1 MKQFLEKHFHLS
13 EMNTT
18 IGTEILGGAVTFAT
32 MAYILIVQPSF
43 MGIAGM
49 NTTGVMLAT
58 ALISGLATLAM
69 GLYAKMPFALAPGMG
84 TNIILASTLVAGG
97 ICTWQQGLGIVFIS
111 GMFFV
116 LLSLFKIR
124 EKVVEVIPKVLKVG
138 VGASVGAFLI
148 RLSLANA
155 GMINVNGSSFA
166 MNLNLSDPATLLAW
180 IGLALTLLLYFLR
193 IRINGKTYHVRGA
206 LLISIFLTTIIGI
219 FMGQVQLPSS
229 IVTTN
234 AFSNLSDVMF
244 KLDIKGALNPAL
256 FTFML
261 MFFMSDFFSTLGTAL
276 GVAGKA
282 GMLDEKGDLPAIG
295 RIFLVDS
302 AATVVGALSG
312 LTTVTTYVES
322 ASGVEAGGR
331 TGLTAVTTAIL
342 FFLSMLFAPLF
353 LMVPTAAT
361 APALIIIGI
370 SMMQTLKDVDFKS
383 VEWFPVGV
391 MIIVSI
397 FGGIANGIAIGL
409 VTYCLSHWARYLF
422 TDSRE
427 KSPNLLTIIITVLC
441 CLQFIS

>member
-1 MKQFLEKHFHLS
+1 MKKFLENYFHLS
-13 EMNTT
+13 ESSTNVR
-18 IGTEILGGAVTFAT
+18 TEILAGVTTFAT
-32 MAYILIVQPSF
+32 MAYILIVQAS
-43 MGIAGM
+43 MMVAAGM
-49 NTTGVMLAT
+49 NGAGVMLAT

-69 GLYAKMPFALAPGMG
+69 GLYAKSPFALAPGMG
-84 TNIILASTLVAGG
+84 TNAILAYTLVAQG

-111 GMFFV
+111 GCFFV
-116 LLSLFKIR
+116 LLSLFKVR
-124 EKVVEVIPKVLKVG
+124 EKVVETIPKVLKVG

-155 GMINVNGSSFA
+155 GMINISGSSFA
-166 MNLNLSDPATLLAW
+166 LNLNLADPAVLLSW
-180 IGLALTLLLYFLR
+180 IGLAITLLLYFMR
-193 IRINGKTYHVRGA
+193 IRINGKTYHLRGA
-206 LLISIFLTTIIGI
+206 LLVSIFLITIIGI
-219 FMGQVQLPSS
+219 FMGQVQLPES
-229 IVTTN
+229 IITTN
-234 AFSNLSDVMF
+234 ALSNLGDVMF
-244 KLDIKGALNPAL
+244 KLDIRGALNPAL

-282 GMLDEKGDLPAIG
+282 GMLDENGDLPTIG
-295 RIFLVDS
+295 KIFLVDS
-302 AATVVGALSG
+302 TATVVGALSG

-331 TGLTAVTTAIL
+331 TGMTAVTTAIC

-383 VEWFPVGV
+383 VEWFPVGLMV
-391 MIIVSI
+391 IVSI
-397 FGGIANGIAIGL
+397 FGGIANGIALGL
-409 VTYCLSHWARYLF
+409 VTYCLTHWARYLF
-422 TDSRE
+422 TDSRA
-427 KSPNLLTIIITVLC
+427 KCPNLLTIIITVLC

>member
-1 MKQFLEKHFHLS
+1 MSEFIERHFHVKERS
-13 EMNTT
+13 SS
-18 IGTEILGGAVTFAT
+18 IGTEILAGVVTFAT
-32 MAYILIVQPSF
+32 MAYILIVQAN
-43 MGIAGM
+43 MMVAAGM
-49 NTTGVMLAT
+49 NGTGVMLMT
-58 ALISGLATLAM
+58 ALMSGLSTLAM

-84 TNIILASTLVAGG
+84 TNAILAYTLVAQG

-111 GMFFV
+111 GTIFV
-116 LLSLFKIR
+116 LLSVFKVR
-124 EKVVEVIPKVLKVG
+124 EKVVEVIPKVLKIG

-155 GMINVNGSSFA
+155 GMINVSGSSFA
-166 MNLNLSDPATLLAW
+166 LNLNFSDPSVLLSW
-180 IGLALTLLLYFLR
+180 IGLAITLILYFLR
-193 IRINGKTYHVRGA
+193 IRIKGKTYHIRGA
-206 LLISIFLTTIIGI
+206 LLISIILITIIGI
-219 FMGQVQLPSS
+219 CMGQVSIPSS
-229 IVTTN
+229 IITTN
-234 AFSNLSDVMF
+234 ALSNIGDVAF
-244 KLDIKGALNPAL
+244 KLDILGALRPAL

-282 GMLDEKGDLPAIG
+282 GMLDENGNLPAIG

-302 AATVVGALSG
+302 CATVAGALTG
-312 LTTVTTYVES
+312 LTTITTYVES

-331 TGLTAVTTAIL
+331 TGLTAITTSIC

-361 APALIIIGI
+361 APALILIGI

-391 MIIVSI
+391 MLIVSI
-397 FGGIANGIAIGL
+397 FGGLANAIALGL
-409 VTYCLSHWARYLF
+409 VTYCLTHWARYLF

-427 KSPNLLTIIITVLC
+427 KSPGWFTIVITILC
-441 CLQFIS
+441 CLQFIA

>member
-1 MKQFLEKHFHLS
+1 MKEFLEKHFHLTDS
-13 EMNTT
+13 
-18 IGTEILGGAVTFAT
+18 GTNIRTELLAGVTTFAT
-32 MAYILIVQPSF
+32 MAYILIVQAS
-43 MGIAGM
+43 MMVAAGM
-49 NTTGVMLAT
+49 NGAGVMLAT

-69 GLYAKMPFALAPGMG
+69 GLYAKSPFALAPGMG
-84 TNIILASTLVAGG
+84 TNAILAYTLVAQG

-111 GMFFV
+111 GCFFV
-116 LLSLFKIR
+116 LLSLFKVR
-124 EKVVEVIPKVLKVG
+124 EKVVETIPKVLKVG

-155 GMINVNGSSFA
+155 SMINVSGSSFA
-166 MNLNLSDPATLLAW
+166 LNLNFGDHAVLLSW
-180 IGLALTLLLYFLR
+180 IGLAITLLLYFLR
-193 IRINGKTYHVRGA
+193 IRIKGKTYHLRGA
-206 LLISIFLTTIIGI
+206 LLVSIFLITIIGI
-219 FMGQVQLPSS
+219 FMGQVQVPSS
-229 IVTTN
+229 ILTN
-234 AFSNLSDVMF
+234 NGLASLGDVMF
-244 KLDIKGALNPAL
+244 KLDIRGALNPAL

-282 GMLDEKGDLPAIG
+282 GMLDENGDLPTIG
-295 RIFLVDS
+295 KIFLVDS
-302 AATVVGALSG
+302 TATVIGALSG

-331 TGLTAVTTAIL
+331 TGLTAVTTAIC

-383 VEWFPVGV
+383 VEWFPVGLMV
-391 MIIVSI
+391 IVSI
-397 FGGIANGIAIGL
+397 FGGIANGIALGL
-409 VTYCLSHWARYLF
+409 VTYCLTHWARYLF

-427 KSPNLLTIIITVLC
+427 KAPNLLTIIITVLC

>member
-1 MKQFLEKHFHLS
+1 MKEFLEKHFHLTDS
-13 EMNTT
+13 
-18 IGTEILGGAVTFAT
+18 GTNIRTELLAGVTTFAT
-32 MAYILIVQPSF
+32 MAYILIVQAS
-43 MGIAGM
+43 MMVAAGM
-49 NTTGVMLAT
+49 NGAGVMLAT

-69 GLYAKMPFALAPGMG
+69 GLYAKSPFALAPGMG
-84 TNIILASTLVAGG
+84 TNAILAYTLVAQG

-111 GMFFV
+111 GCFFV
-116 LLSLFKIR
+116 LLSLFKVR
-124 EKVVEVIPKVLKVG
+124 EKVVETIPKVLKVG

-155 GMINVNGSSFA
+155 SMINVSGSSFA
-166 MNLNLSDPATLLAW
+166 LNLNFGDPAVLLSW
-180 IGLALTLLLYFLR
+180 IGLAITLLLYFLR
-193 IRINGKTYHVRGA
+193 IRIKGKTYHLRGA
-206 LLISIFLTTIIGI
+206 LLVSIFLITIIGI
-219 FMGQVQLPSS
+219 FMGQVQVPSS
-229 IVTTN
+229 ILTN
-234 AFSNLSDVMF
+234 NSLASLGDVMF
-244 KLDIKGALNPAL
+244 KLDIRGALNPAL

-282 GMLDEKGDLPAIG
+282 GMLDENGDLPTIG
-295 RIFLVDS
+295 KIFLVDS
-302 AATVVGALSG
+302 TATVIGALSG

-331 TGLTAVTTAIL
+331 TGLTAVTTAIC

-383 VEWFPVGV
+383 VEWFPVGLMV
-391 MIIVSI
+391 IVSI
-397 FGGIANGIAIGL
+397 FGGIANGIALGL
-409 VTYCLSHWARYLF
+409 VTYCLTHWARYLF

-427 KSPNLLTIIITVLC
+427 KAPNLLTIIITVLC

>member
-1 MKQFLEKHFHLS
+1 MSEFIERHFHVKERGS
-13 EMNTT
+13 S
-18 IGTEILGGAVTFAT
+18 IGTEILAGVVTFAT
-32 MAYILIVQPSF
+32 MAYILIVQAN
-43 MGIAGM
+43 MMVAAGM
-49 NTTGVMLAT
+49 NGTGVMLMT
-58 ALISGLATLAM
+58 ALMSGLSTLAM

-84 TNIILASTLVAGG
+84 TNAILAYTLVAQG

-111 GMFFV
+111 GTIFV
-116 LLSLFKIR
+116 LLSVFKVR
-124 EKVVEVIPKVLKVG
+124 EKVVEVIPKVLKIG

-155 GMINVNGSSFA
+155 GMINVSGSSFA
-166 MNLNLSDPATLLAW
+166 LNLNFSDPSVLLSW
-180 IGLALTLLLYFLR
+180 IGLAITLILYFLR
-193 IRINGKTYHVRGA
+193 IRIKGKTYHIRGS
-206 LLISIFLTTIIGI
+206 LLISIILITIIGI
-219 FMGQVQLPSS
+219 CMGQVSIPSS
-229 IVTTN
+229 IITTN
-234 AFSNLSDVMF
+234 ALSNIGDVAF
-244 KLDIKGALNPAL
+244 KLDILGALRPAL

-261 MFFMSDFFSTLGTAL
+261 MFFMSDFFSTLGTSL

-282 GMLDEKGDLPAIG
+282 GMLDENGNLPTIG

-302 AATVVGALSG
+302 CATVAGALGG
-312 LTTVTTYVES
+312 LTTITTYVES

-331 TGLTAVTTAIL
+331 TGLTAVTTSIC

-370 SMMQTLKDVDFKS
+370 SMMQTLKDVDFKN
-383 VEWFPVGV
+383 VEWFPVGL

-397 FGGIANGIAIGL
+397 FGGIANGIALGL
-409 VTYCLSHWARYLF
+409 VAYCLTHWARYLF

-427 KSPNLLTIIITVLC
+427 KCPGWFTIVITILC

>member
-1 MKQFLEKHFHLS
+1 MKKFLEDHFHLS
-13 EMNTT
+13 ESGTNVR
-18 IGTEILGGAVTFAT
+18 TEILAGVTTFAT
-32 MAYILIVQPSF
+32 MAYILIVQAS
-43 MGIAGM
+43 MMVAAGM
-49 NTTGVMLAT
+49 NGAGVMLAT

-69 GLYAKMPFALAPGMG
+69 GLYAKSPFALAPGMG
-84 TNIILASTLVAGG
+84 TNAILAYTLVAQG

-111 GMFFV
+111 GCFFV
-116 LLSLFKIR
+116 LLSLFKVR
-124 EKVVEVIPKVLKVG
+124 EKVVETIPKVLKVG

-155 GMINVNGSSFA
+155 GMINVSGSSFA
-166 MNLNLSDPATLLAW
+166 LNLNFADPAVLLSW
-180 IGLALTLLLYFLR
+180 IGLAITLLLYFMR
-193 IRINGKTYHVRGA
+193 IRINGKTYHLRGA
-206 LLISIFLTTIIGI
+206 LLVSIFLVTIIGI
-219 FMGQVQLPSS
+219 FMGQVQLPES
-229 IVTTN
+229 IITTN
-234 AFSNLSDVMF
+234 ALSNLGDVMF
-244 KLDIKGALNPAL
+244 KLDIRGALNPAL

-282 GMLDEKGDLPAIG
+282 GMLDENGDLPTIG
-295 RIFLVDS
+295 KIFLVDS
-302 AATVVGALSG
+302 TATVVGALSG

-331 TGLTAVTTAIL
+331 TGMTAVTTAIC

-383 VEWFPVGV
+383 VEWFPVGLMV
-391 MIIVSI
+391 IVSI
-397 FGGIANGIAIGL
+397 FGGIANGIALGL
-409 VTYCLSHWARYLF
+409 VTYCLTHWARYLF
-422 TDSRE
+422 TDSRA
-427 KSPNLLTIIITVLC
+427 KCPNLLTIIITVLC

>member
-1 MKQFLEKHFHLS
+1 MKEFLEKHFHLTDS
-13 EMNTT
+13 
-18 IGTEILGGAVTFAT
+18 GTNIRTELLAGVTTFAT
-32 MAYILIVQPSF
+32 MAYILIVQAS
-43 MGIAGM
+43 MMVAAGM
-49 NTTGVMLAT
+49 NGAGVMLAT

-69 GLYAKMPFALAPGMG
+69 GLYAKSPFALAPGMG
-84 TNIILASTLVAGG
+84 TNAILAYTLVAQG

-111 GMFFV
+111 GCFFV
-116 LLSLFKIR
+116 LLSLFKVR
-124 EKVVEVIPKVLKVG
+124 EKVVETIPKVLKVG

-155 GMINVNGSSFA
+155 SMINVSGSSFA
-166 MNLNLSDPATLLAW
+166 LNLNFGDPAVLLSW
-180 IGLALTLLLYFLR
+180 IGLAITLLLYFLR
-193 IRINGKTYHVRGA
+193 IRIKGKTYHLRGA
-206 LLISIFLTTIIGI
+206 LLVSIFLITIIGI
-219 FMGQVQLPSS
+219 FMSQVQVPSS
-229 IVTTN
+229 ILTN
-234 AFSNLSDVMF
+234 NGLASLGDVMF
-244 KLDIKGALNPAL
+244 KLDIRGALNPAL

-282 GMLDEKGDLPAIG
+282 GMLDENGDLPTIG
-295 RIFLVDS
+295 KIFLVDS
-302 AATVVGALSG
+302 TATVIGALSG

-331 TGLTAVTTAIL
+331 TGLTAVTTAIC

-383 VEWFPVGV
+383 VEWFPVGLMV
-391 MIIVSI
+391 IVSI
-397 FGGIANGIAIGL
+397 FGGIANGIALGL
-409 VTYCLSHWARYLF
+409 VTYCLTHWARYLF

-427 KSPNLLTIIITVLC
+427 KAPNLLTIIITVLC

>member
-1 MKQFLEKHFHLS
+1 MKKFLEDHFHLS
-13 EMNTT
+13 ESGTNVR
-18 IGTEILGGAVTFAT
+18 TEILAGVTTFAT
-32 MAYILIVQPSF
+32 MAYILIVQAS
-43 MGIAGM
+43 MMVAAGM
-49 NTTGVMLAT
+49 NGAGVMLAT

-69 GLYAKMPFALAPGMG
+69 GLYAESPFALAPGMG
-84 TNIILASTLVAGG
+84 TNAILAYTLVAQG

-111 GMFFV
+111 GCFFV
-116 LLSLFKIR
+116 LLSLFKVR
-124 EKVVEVIPKVLKVG
+124 EKVVETIPKVLKVG

-155 GMINVNGSSFA
+155 GMINVSGSSFA
-166 MNLNLSDPATLLAW
+166 LNLNFSDPAVLLSW
-180 IGLALTLLLYFLR
+180 IGLAITLLLYFMR
-193 IRINGKTYHVRGA
+193 IRIKGKTYHLRGA
-206 LLISIFLTTIIGI
+206 LLVSIFLITIIGI

-234 AFSNLSDVMF
+234 ALSSLGDVMF
-244 KLDIKGALNPAL
+244 KLDIRGALNPTL

-282 GMLDEKGDLPAIG
+282 GMLDENGDLPTIG
-295 RIFLVDS
+295 KIFLVDS
-302 AATVVGALSG
+302 TATVVGALSG

-331 TGLTAVTTAIL
+331 TGLTAVTTAIC

-383 VEWFPVGV
+383 AEWFPVGLMV
-391 MIIVSI
+391 IVSI
-397 FGGIANGIAIGL
+397 FGGIANGIALGL
-409 VTYCLSHWARYLF
+409 VTYCLTHWARYLF
-422 TDSRE
+422 TDSRA
-427 KSPNLLTIIITVLC
+427 KAPNLLTIIITVLC

>member
-1 MKQFLEKHFHLS
+1 MTQFLDNVFHIKERGS
-13 EMNTT
+13 SFR
-18 IGTEILGGAVTFAT
+18 TELIAGITTFAT
-32 MAYILIVQPSF
+32 MSYILIVQANF
-43 MGIAGM
+43 MADAGM
-49 NTTGVMLAT
+49 NGAGIMLMT

-69 GLYAKMPFALAPGMG
+69 GLYAHSPFALAPGMG
-84 TNIILASTLVAGG
+84 TNAILAYTLVAQG

-111 GMFFV
+111 GTFFV
-116 LLSLFKIR
+116 LLSIFKVR
-124 EKVVEVIPKVLKVG
+124 EKVVEVIPKVLKIG

-155 GMINVNGSSFA
+155 GMVNVNGSSFA
-166 MNLNLSDPATLLAW
+166 LNLDFSNPSVLLSW
-180 IGLALTLLLYFLR
+180 IGLGITLALYFLR
-193 IRINGKTYHVRGA
+193 FRINGKTYHVRGS
-206 LLISIFLTTIIGI
+206 LLISIILITLIGMC
-219 FMGQVQLPSS
+219 MGLVQLPSS
-229 IVTTN
+229 IITKN
-234 AFSNLSDVMF
+234 AFSSISDVAF
-244 KLDIKGALNPAL
+244 KLDIAGAVKPAL

-282 GMLDEKGDLPAIG
+282 GMLDEDGNLPVIG

-302 AATVVGALSG
+302 CATVVGALSG

-331 TGLTAVTTAIL
+331 TGFTAVVTAIC

-383 VEWFPVGV
+383 VEWFPVGLMV
-391 MIIVSI
+391 IVSI
-397 FGGIANGIAIGL
+397 FGGIANGIALGL
-409 VTYCLSHWARYLF
+409 VAYCLTHWARYLF

-427 KSPNLLTIIITVLC
+427 KCPSLFTIIITILC
-441 CLQFIS
+441 CLQFIT

>member
-1 MKQFLEKHFHLS
+1 MKKFLEDHFHLS
-13 EMNTT
+13 ESGTNVR
-18 IGTEILGGAVTFAT
+18 TEILAGVTTFAT
-32 MAYILIVQPSF
+32 MAYILIVQAS
-43 MGIAGM
+43 MMVAAGM
-49 NTTGVMLAT
+49 NGAGVMLAT

-69 GLYAKMPFALAPGMG
+69 GLYAKSPFALAPGMG
-84 TNIILASTLVAGG
+84 TNAILAYTLVGQG

-111 GMFFV
+111 GCFFV
-116 LLSLFKIR
+116 LLSLFKVR
-124 EKVVEVIPKVLKVG
+124 EKVVETIPKVLKVG

-155 GMINVNGSSFA
+155 GMINVSGSSFA
-166 MNLNLSDPATLLAW
+166 INLNFSDPAVLLSW
-180 IGLALTLLLYFLR
+180 IGLAITLLLYFMR
-193 IRINGKTYHVRGA
+193 IRIKGKTYHLRGA
-206 LLISIFLTTIIGI
+206 LLVSIFLITIIGI

-229 IVTTN
+229 IMTTN
-234 AFSNLSDVMF
+234 ALSSLGDVMF
-244 KLDIKGALNPAL
+244 KLDIRGALNPAL

-282 GMLDEKGDLPAIG
+282 GMLDENGDLPTIG
-295 RIFLVDS
+295 KIFLVDS
-302 AATVVGALSG
+302 TATVVGALSG

-331 TGLTAVTTAIL
+331 TGMTAVTTAIC

-383 VEWFPVGV
+383 VEWFPVGLMV
-391 MIIVSI
+391 IVSI
-397 FGGIANGIAIGL
+397 FGGIANGIALGL
-409 VTYCLSHWARYLF
+409 VTYCLTHWARYLF
-422 TDSRE
+422 TDSRT
-427 KSPNLLTIIITVLC
+427 KAPNLLTIIITVLC
-441 CLQFIS
+441 CLQFIN

>member
-1 MKQFLEKHFHLS
+1 MNSLAKWFHFD
-13 EMNTT
+13 ER
-18 IGTEILGGAVTFAT
+18 GTSFRTELIAGITTFAT
-32 MAYILIVQPSF
+32 MSYILIVQANF
-43 MGIAGM
+43 MRDAGM
-49 NTTGVMLAT
+49 NGAGVMLMT

-69 GLYAKMPFALAPGMG
+69 GLYAQSPFALAPGMG
-84 TNIILASTLVAGG
+84 TNAILAYTLVAQG

-111 GMFFV
+111 GTFFV
-116 LLSLFKIR
+116 LLSIFKVR
-124 EKVVEVIPKVLKVG
+124 EKVVEVIPKVLKIG

-155 GMINVNGSSFA
+155 GMINVSGSSFA
-166 MNLNLSDPATLLAW
+166 LNLDFSDKSILLSW
-180 IGLALTLLLYFLR
+180 IGLIITLALYFLR
-193 IRINGKTYHVRGA
+193 VRINGKTYHVRGS
-206 LLISIFLTTIIGI
+206 LLISIILITIIGI
-219 FMGQVQLPSS
+219 AMGLVNVPSS

-234 AFSNLSDVMF
+234 ALSNIRDVAF
-244 KLDIKGALNPAL
+244 RLDIKGALKPAL

-282 GMLDEKGDLPAIG
+282 GMLDQDGNLPVIG
-295 RIFLVDS
+295 RVFLVDS
-302 AATVVGALSG
+302 CATVVGALTG

-331 TGLTAVTTAIL
+331 TGFTAVVTAIC

-361 APALIIIGI
+361 APALVIIGI

-383 VEWFPVGV
+383 VEWFPVGL

-397 FGGIANGIAIGL
+397 FGGIANGIALGL
-409 VTYCLSHWARYLF
+409 VSYCLTHWARYLF

-427 KSPNLLTIIITVLC
+427 KCPSLFTIIITILC
-441 CLQFIS
+441 CLQFVT

>member
-1 MKQFLEKHFHLS
+1 MKKFLEDHFHLS
-13 EMNTT
+13 ESGTNVR
-18 IGTEILGGAVTFAT
+18 TEILAGVTTFAT
-32 MAYILIVQPSF
+32 MAYILIVQAS
-43 MGIAGM
+43 MMVAAGM
-49 NTTGVMLAT
+49 NGAGVMLAT

-69 GLYAKMPFALAPGMG
+69 GLYAKSPFALAPGMG
-84 TNIILASTLVAGG
+84 TNAILAYTLVAQG

-111 GMFFV
+111 GCFFV
-116 LLSLFKIR
+116 LLSLFKVR
-124 EKVVEVIPKVLKVG
+124 EKVVETIPKVLKVG

-155 GMINVNGSSFA
+155 GMINVSGSSFA
-166 MNLNLSDPATLLAW
+166 LNLNLADPAVLLSW
-180 IGLALTLLLYFLR
+180 IGLAITLLLYFMR
-193 IRINGKTYHVRGA
+193 IRIKDKTYHLRGA
-206 LLISIFLTTIIGI
+206 LLVSIFLITIIGI
-219 FMGQVQLPSS
+219 FMGQVQLPAS
-229 IVTTN
+229 IMTTN
-234 AFSNLSDVMF
+234 ALSSLGDVMF
-244 KLDIKGALNPAL
+244 KLDIRGALNPAL

-282 GMLDEKGDLPAIG
+282 GMLDENGDLPTIG
-295 RIFLVDS
+295 KIFLVDS
-302 AATVVGALSG
+302 TATVVGALSG

-331 TGLTAVTTAIL
+331 TGMTAVTTAIC

-383 VEWFPVGV
+383 VEWFPVGLMV
-391 MIIVSI
+391 IVSI
-397 FGGIANGIAIGL
+397 FGGIANGIALGL
-409 VTYCLSHWARYLF
+409 VTYCLTHWARYLF
-422 TDSRE
+422 TDSRA
-427 KSPNLLTIIITVLC
+427 KCPNLLTIIITVLC